1 MKIKNIIAAIA
12 ILFIAV
18 SADAQSRHQFS
29 INAGG
34 GLSTFD
40 YKPAAG
46 SKKTGFGGIFGVDY
60 TYFFSEKWGIG
71 TGFGAALF
79 NGKYDLPNFDEHYSS
94 NDGEENF
101 EFNYN
106 IKNYSEKHQ
115 AVLLNIP
122 LMLRFESGKFYAG
135 IGAKAGIWIKASYKS
150 SMSELRAFGYY
161 PQYSLTLNDPAF
173 MGFGT
178 FRDISNDG
186 DLKLKTAFF
195 ASAELGIKWGKVYT
209 GIYFDYGLT
218 DIKKTTAQAQKLV
231 QYELPEPS
239 AYKPNSIFSASTGG
253 NNFAEKV
260 TPLAAGIKIGFVIG
274 GSKPKAKSIK
284 EDKPVETPSAFDAQA
299 EAERQRL
306 ADEEARRKAEAEQR
320 EAEERRKADETSR
333 LEAQRQ
339 SDEARKA
346 AEQRQYDDDMQILRK
361 PVDGYSISSARLTD
375 FIKTELDRKAEIL
388 KRYPDINIQL
398 EGHACDIGS
407 NAVNMQLGQRRADT
421 AKDYLVGK
429 GIAANRII
437 TASKGKTEPIAPNTN
452 EENRRKNRRVKIII
466 E

>member
-1 MKIKNIIAAIA
+1 MKIKHIITVLATLLA
-12 ILFIAV
+12 AV
-18 SADAQSRHQFS
+18 SAEAQTRHQFS

-40 YKPAAG
+40 YKPLAG
-46 SKKTGFGGIFGVDY
+46 SKKASFGGMLGLDY

-79 NGKYDLPNFDEHYSS
+79 NGKYDISGFNEKYAS

-101 EFNYN
+101 EYNYS
-106 IKNYSEKHQ
+106 IKSYSEKHR
-115 AVLLNIP
+115 AIALNIP

-135 IGAKAGIWIKASYKS
+135 IGAKAGIWLNSTYKNSLNELNAS
-150 SMSELRAFGYY
+150 GYY
-161 PQYSLTLNDPAF
+161 SQYDLTLNDPSF

-186 DLKLKTAFF
+186 DLKLETAFF
-195 ASAELGIKWGKVYT
+195 ASAELGIKWGKLYT

-218 DIKKTTAQAQKLV
+218 DIKKSPSQAQKLI
-231 QYELPEPS
+231 QYELPDPS

-253 NNFAEKV
+253 KDFVEKV

-274 GSKPKAKSIK
+274 GSKPKAKSMK

-299 EAERQRL
+299 EAERRRL
-306 ADEEARRKAEAEQR
+306 AAEEARNKAEQQR
-320 EAEERRKADETSR
+320 LDEEEVSRRTEAERQQLAAE
-333 LEAQRQ
+333 EAQ
-339 SDEARKA
+339 SKA
-346 AEQRQYDDDMQILRK
+346 ETQRQYADDVQNVLK
-361 PVDGYSISSARLTD
+361 PVENYAINSIELTALM
-375 FIKTELDRKAEIL
+375 KTELDAKIEIL
-388 KRYPDINIQL
+388 KSHTEMKVKI
-398 EGHACDIGS
+398 EGHACEIGS
-407 NAVNMQLGQRRADT
+407 NAVNMKIGQERADA
-421 AKDYLVGK
+421 AKQYLVEK
-429 GIAANRII
+429 GIDASRI
-437 TASKGKTEPIAPNTN
+437 TTVSKGKTEPIAPNTT